1 MKIFRAV
8 GEIYDIAGGMA
19 VGMTYGTK
27 LKQQYNKYCI
37 CVLQQV
43 NILFETVQN
52 SCYEKSYMV
61 CIALEEEELH
71 ISISFLLFYKGKGIA
86 IIVVLAEGEGGGANS
101 MDS

>member
-8 GEIYDIAGGMA
+8 GEIYDIADGMA

-43 NILFETVQN
+43 NILFELFKIVVIKN
-52 SCYEKSYMV
+52 LIWLKSSNAEA
-61 CIALEEEELH
+61 CIALEEVEVH
-71 ISISFLLFYKGKGIA
+71 ISIKKTKFFT
-86 IIVVLAEGEGGGANS
+86 VL
-101 MDS
+101 